1 MALQMDLLGVLALS
15 VGVSCFIEFM
25 QWVLIYRCGTPL
37 LLCDAVCDALWPA
50 VAPLTLL
57 AMISVL
63 LSTRTQTEV
72 TCDHAAV
79 TCCRR
84 PHFRQVKQW
93 LAVQNK
99 KLADLTK
106 DSGPGTGALKGKAK
120 KQARVLAAFQHTC
133 CAAVF

>member
-1 MALQMDLLGVLALS
+1 M
-15 VGVSCFIEFM
+15 
-25 QWVLIYRCGTPL
+25 
-37 LLCDAVCDALWPA
+37 
-50 VAPLTLL
+50 
-57 AMISVL
+57 
-63 LSTRTQTEV
+63 
-72 TCDHAAV
+72 

-120 KQARVLAAFQHTC
+120 KQARSHTAFQHPPHSAYAWAQVEAQSEIQPHLCNTG
-133 CAAVF
+133 ADRE